1 MWICDNEGFLS
12 IVKNRND
19 DETLLVRARTEK
31 HLLSIFPY
39 CELFTDAHADYPY
52 RAYIDRNEVAEVI
65 AMRLM
70 QIDYDNFK
78 GSVKDARL
86 QGAYGGIWRMMWD
99 EFYMERE
106 LVQ

>member
-52 RAYIDRNEVAEVI
+52 RAYIDRNEVAEGI

-70 QIDYDNFK
+70 QTDYDNFK
-78 GSVKDARL
+78 GSVEDARL
-86 QGAYGGIWRMMWD
+86 QDAYGGIWRMMWD

>member
-52 RAYIDRNEVAEVI
+52 RAYIDRQTVADTI
-65 AMRLM
+65 ADRLM
-70 QIDYDNFK
+70 QTDYDNFK
-78 GSVKDARL
+78 GSVEDARL
-86 QGAYGGIWRMMWD
+86 QDAYGSIWRMMWD